1 MNFKEA
7 ESSQK
12 LSGSYYTPYWLA
24 KYIMHWVLNEG
35 ATNILEPSC
44 GDGVFFDALPNTENN
59 LSVTGLDINN
69 MATSICVNKLSKL
82 PIKSTISTQDFL
94 QWSINN
100 LISNSPKTFDAVVGN
115 PPFIRYQYLDKE
127 MQERAQQL
135 FKLMGMKFSKH
146 TNAWIPFVI
155 SSIKFL
161 NAGGHLGMILPSELL
176 HVLYAKGLRDYLLQE
191 CSRILIIDPED
202 LWFEDTLQG
211 VIVLMAEK
219 KYDSN
224 QKTDG
229 IAIIHTKGQSFT
241 QENPSNLFANA
252 DYVDGDFLKDKWTY
266 ALLTANERQVYKSI
280 CSLPN
285 VYNFSDLATADVG
298 IVTGA
303 NKFFLVSDDVVK
315 KYNLQA
321 VAHPMFGRSEHCPG
335 IIYNKAQHDEN
346 AEKGLPTNFLY
357 FCNKDDDLT
366 YQEYLKLGESEGLP
380 SRYKCRIRT
389 PWYKVPSVSAS
400 PISML
405 KRSNGMPRLILN
417 ELNAYTTDTAYR
429 ITPTDRT
436 DANSLVICFLNTLT
450 ALSAELEGRHYG
462 GGVLELVPSEI
473 DRLKVPYITI
483 PNGNIYELNTFVK
496 HHSIEEILQQQD
508 SFIFSALGV
517 NKADVK
523 TLQNALIRIKDRRQR
538 ITESEN

>member
-161 NAGGHLGMILPSELL
+161 NAGGHLGMIQIGRASC
-176 HVLYAKGLRDYLLQE
+176 R
-191 CSRILIIDPED
+191 
-202 LWFEDTLQG
+202 
-211 VIVLMAEK
+211 
-219 KYDSN
+219 
-224 QKTDG
+224 
-229 IAIIHTKGQSFT
+229 
-241 QENPSNLFANA
+241 
-252 DYVDGDFLKDKWTY
+252 
-266 ALLTANERQVYKSI
+266 ERV
-280 CSLPN
+280 
-285 VYNFSDLATADVG
+285 
-298 IVTGA
+298 
-303 NKFFLVSDDVVK
+303 
-315 KYNLQA
+315 
-321 VAHPMFGRSEHCPG
+321 
-335 IIYNKAQHDEN
+335 
-346 AEKGLPTNFLY
+346 
-357 FCNKDDDLT
+357 
-366 YQEYLKLGESEGLP
+366 
-380 SRYKCRIRT
+380 
-389 PWYKVPSVSAS
+389 
-400 PISML
+400 
-405 KRSNGMPRLILN
+405 
-417 ELNAYTTDTAYR
+417 
-429 ITPTDRT
+429 
-436 DANSLVICFLNTLT
+436 
-450 ALSAELEGRHYG
+450 
-462 GGVLELVPSEI
+462 
-473 DRLKVPYITI
+473 
-483 PNGNIYELNTFVK
+483 
-496 HHSIEEILQQQD
+496 
-508 SFIFSALGV
+508 
-517 NKADVK
+517 
-523 TLQNALIRIKDRRQR
+523 
-538 ITESEN
+538 